1 MAVEHTHADFERL
14 SWHDC
19 HIWGLTLEAGDP
31 DAGDWTSDLVLDL
44 DFIVEWICG
53 VDGGVAFRVAP
64 ATLTFHGVTDLAVAV
79 TWEASGHQAA
89 LHPLSIDRIDRART
103 EKQKVFLDRPYY
115 RWGIHLNWPDGGVIE
130 FGAYGFTQRLR
141 AEPALGS
148 RQHLTRHER
157 PSHG

>member
-1 MAVEHTHADFERL
+1 MPAVQTHADFERL

-19 HIWGLTLEAGDP
+19 HIWGLVLEAGDS
-31 DAGDWTSDLVLDL
+31 DAADWTSDLALDV

-53 VDGGVAFRVAP
+53 AGERPAFRVAP
-64 ATLTFHGVTDLAVAV
+64 ATLTFHGVTDLEVAV
-79 TWEASGHQAA
+79 NWGAGGHQTA
-89 LHPLSIDRIDRART
+89 LHPMSIDRIDRERI
-103 EKQKVFLDRPYY
+103 QDQRVFLDRPYY
-115 RWGIHLNWPDGGVIE
+115 RWRIHLNWPQAGSIA

-141 AEPALGS
+141 AEPTLGP